1 LYKKFGKD
9 QDRFDYMLRLF
20 GKGERA
26 TPFETGVAGLK
37 SSLQTLGAA
46 GLERLGFEDAA
57 KEQLAAAQA
66 RQEDIAQ
73 RYKPEVPSFTDITG
87 PSSAA
92 RYAYEKAAESIP
104 YMAAPVAGA
113 IVGGIVGGPVGAGVG
128 ATVAGVPTFAG
139 SNIERQIQEGETL
152 ESASLTKATAVAV
165 PQAALDA
172 IITRYIPGLGRAT
185 TGSLLKRT
193 VTQGLRGGRTE
204 ALTESAQQAL
214 EIAQADPEKL
224 LEFSPEVRS
233 ELLEAAVAGGIL
245 GAGFGAVGGATNK
258 QQETPPAPTTPTTPT
273 PQPGTP
279 PTQPGT
285 PPTQPGT
292 PPVQPGTPPVVPP
305 ITSDEPLA
313 ENDWVKA
320 NRERLQA
327 FNETPIQTQVTE
339 AQGTLPPK
347 VETGKMRLF
356 YDPSTAEAD
365 GTFTYNKD
373 PAALAQAGAQTIRF
387 VDVPDTVNLKTD
399 QAATIFKV
407 ADPQE
412 EQGLLQTAQDYDYR
426 EGLKAPATFANMVDK
441 ALYAI
446 AKNANPEDVNL
457 AKEYLTQGLGMA
469 QDEIDA
475 KSKEVETKVDEYLAR
490 VKEDV
495 GQTKRGATERIIAP
509 DVSGRA
515 TVATFPA
522 KLEINKIAG
531 IDVNTT
537 DPQQRAKLD
546 KIIADTK
553 TNYVGN
559 AKQKIETAFP
569 GFSDVLRTVQE
580 RLFPGLTF
588 MVSAKEDP
596 DSYGYMHPTQYAG
609 KKTFALNFS
618 LGALKSPEKAVR
630 TLFHEMFHVMEFTW
644 LTDLPKD
651 QLNAIIQQ
659 YVKESVPSASRR
671 IAQTKIQ
678 SAINQGTMSK
688 DMMKNPAAYLKKHF
702 VVKNGEVRFKDPTQA
717 GGTGWDLTKAKDAEY
732 YFGFSEWIAEKG
744 AEWVAGSA
752 RKVDSKLDS
761 AFKKLYDNLRTLYY
775 EISKFFG
782 VEPSQ
787 GAFEQLLSEMWGN
800 VEATPEKN
808 ITRRYANVFDAQKE
822 ATAAGV
828 PLKGVTYGATPSAK
842 AKAKAAAKAGKR
854 TPLSSAVDTAQ
865 EATTPE
871 GAIVTRV
878 EPGYTSTGDRLVSE
892 AHPLTEADVK
902 DLGVNPA
909 LIGNDVPVEIQQLG
923 QFTTATKQKGVWGRL
938 FDAITGREEGESHAQ
953 AIFRNSVASA
963 IPFMNRAGFEGVGQT
978 LERMQNVQGRV
989 AGLLNSGFLVY
1000 DKKTG
1005 DMRFDNTNGGLIKIF
1020 DRIGTRDENAFQ
1032 QYAIARR
1039 ELDLR
1044 RKAGYSGFGYKN
1056 PVTGKPFTDAELEEI
1071 VRSAPAHFKEVADEF
1086 QAFNK
1091 GMVQFA
1097 INSGLIPQELGERF
1111 MSMFYTPFYRAQEK
1125 GDPNGT
1131 LHPAITKALDNPR
1144 NITAFNQAVSAGGAI
1159 EQGFYDNTLR
1169 NYSSIVAAGLKNIAY
1184 NKVAEAAI
1192 AYGDPSIAQK
1202 VGKPGADG
1210 VITYRVNGGD
1220 QFLKINDVPMFQAL
1234 SAMSPKQ
1241 LGAAVEAASKV
1252 ANVLRTGVTI
1262 APPFQ
1267 IANLWRGIID
1277 TYVKTGMPIT
1287 DLIAGT
1293 FRNFREVYRKGPSY
1307 QAILAATGFG
1317 GYGYGAGFRDQAEF
1331 MRRAYTSADISKPWG
1346 LAMKALDK
1354 LEHIGEATEMAS
1366 RVTYFDYL
1374 VKKKGMDP
1382 TTAAYEAVNLTNF
1395 NRSGAGGGVAGNILM
1410 HLIPMIPFLN
1420 ARVQGLYRLIERGTA
1435 GAPESWLAKGTIG
1448 IPKALV
1454 IRGLQ
1459 LTAIE
1464 LALNMIYGDDDWYKK
1479 LSVEDKIA
1487 NNYFRVGDTVIAA
1500 PRAFEI
1506 GSVFGAIPALMMDS
1520 IREKE
1525 GAQFTDGLLQI
1536 MSSTFLFNPIP
1547 QAVKP
1552 IAEVVVNKDMFTW
1565 QDIETIADKRRPQEE
1580 RADEN
1585 TTEIAKAL
1593 ANYVVPVISPKQA
1606 DVLLRGY
1613 FGTMG
1618 SVFASMVD
1626 GIFSGA
1632 GTRPSGYFGDPTSL
1646 VGIGANATGLSRF
1659 VKDPELMRNRF
1670 VKDFYDM
1677 KSSVTQ
1683 VVTSIDDAGVTNNFE
1698 ILKEKLKDDPAAEAV
1713 YKVLNKAENQITEI
1727 NKQMKSIRLDPNLS
1741 GDEKSKRLTALRNVK
1756 NQTAEQAF
1764 KFGRQYGYE

>member
-1 LYKKFGKD
+1 
-9 QDRFDYMLRLF
+9 M
-20 GKGERA
+20 
-26 TPFETGVAGLK
+26 
-37 SSLQTLGAA
+37 
-46 GLERLGFEDAA
+46 
-57 KEQLAAAQA
+57 
-66 RQEDIAQ
+66 
-73 RYKPEVPSFTDITG
+73 
-87 PSSAA
+87 
-92 RYAYEKAAESIP
+92 
-104 YMAAPVAGA
+104 
-113 IVGGIVGGPVGAGVG
+113 
-128 ATVAGVPTFAG
+128 
-139 SNIERQIQEGETL
+139 
-152 ESASLTKATAVAV
+152 
-165 PQAALDA
+165 
-172 IITRYIPGLGRAT
+172 
-185 TGSLLKRT
+185 
-193 VTQGLRGGRTE
+193 
-204 ALTESAQQAL
+204 
-214 EIAQADPEKL
+214 
-224 LEFSPEVRS
+224 
-233 ELLEAAVAGGIL
+233 
-245 GAGFGAVGGATNK
+245 
-258 QQETPPAPTTPTTPT
+258 
-273 PQPGTP
+273 
-279 PTQPGT
+279 
-285 PPTQPGT
+285 
-292 PPVQPGTPPVVPP
+292 
-305 ITSDEPLA
+305 A
-313 ENDWVKA
+313 ENDWLKA
-320 NRERLQA
+320 NRERLQQ
-327 FNETPIQTQVTE
+327 FNDTPIETAIGE
-339 AQGTLPPK
+339 PQGTLPPK
-347 VETGKMRLF
+347 VEQGKMRLF
-356 YDPSTAEAD
+356 YDSFATDTD
-365 GTFTYNKD
+365 GTYTYNTD
-373 PAALAQAGAQTIRF
+373 PEALQKSGAKAIRY
-387 VDVPDTVNLKTD
+387 VDIEPTPDILKTTPD
-399 QAATIFKV
+399 KNVFKI
-407 ADPQE
+407 ADPQT
-412 EQGLLQTAQDYDYR
+412 EQTILKDAKDFEYKAAP
-426 EGLKAPATFANMVDK
+426 KAPATFANMVDK
-441 ALYAI
+441 ALYTL

-457 AKEYLTQGLGMA
+457 AKDYLVQGLGMS

-475 KSKEVETKVDEYLAR
+475 KSKEVEAKVDEYLAK

-495 GQTKRGATERIIAP
+495 GQKKRGGTERIIAP

-515 TVATFPA
+515 TVTTFPG
-522 KLEINKIAG
+522 KLSTNTIAG
-531 IDVNTT
+531 IDINTT
-537 DPQQRAKLD
+537 DPAERMKLD
-546 KIIADTK
+546 KILADTK
-553 TNYVGN
+553 TNYTGN
-559 AKQKIETAFP
+559 AKQKIDGVFP
-569 GFSDVLRTVQE
+569 GFTDVLRTVQE

-596 DSYGYMHPTQYAG
+596 GSYGYMHPTQYAG

-659 YVKESVPSASRR
+659 YVKESVPSAARR

-688 DMMKNPAAYLKKHF
+688 DMMKNPEAYLKQNF
-702 VVKNGEVRFKDPTQA
+702 TIKNGEVRFKNPTQA
-717 GGTGWDLTKAKDAEY
+717 GGIGWDLTKAKDAEY
-732 YFGFSEWIAEKG
+732 FFGFSEWIAEKG

-787 GAFEQLLSEMWGN
+787 GAFEQLLSEMWGK

-808 ITRRYANVFDAQKE
+808 ISRRYTNISEAQKE
-822 ATAAGV
+822 ALAAGV

-842 AKAKAAAKAGKR
+842 AKAKAAAKAGKQ
-854 TPLSSAVDTAQ
+854 TPLSSAVDT
-865 EATTPE
+865 TPE
-871 GAIVTRV
+871 EAVVTRI
-878 EPGYTSTGDRLVSE
+878 EPGYAATGDRLVSE

-902 DLGVNPA
+902 EQGINPA
-909 LIGNDVPVEIQQLG
+909 LVSNDVPIEIQQLG
-923 QFTTATKQKGVWGRL
+923 QFTTATKPKGLWSRI
-938 FDAITGREEGESHAQ
+938 FDAITGRVEGESHAQ

-978 LERMQNVQGRV
+978 LERMQNVQGRI
-989 AGLLNSGFLVY
+989 AGLLNSGFLRL
-1000 DKKTG
+1000 DKNSGQLT
-1005 DMRFDNTNGGLIKIF
+1005 FDNKYGGLIKIF
-1020 DRIGTRDENAFQ
+1020 APIGTKDEFAFQ

-1039 ELDLR
+1039 EKDLR
-1044 RKAGYSGFGYKN
+1044 KMGQSGFGYKN
-1056 PVTGKPFTDAELEEI
+1056 PKTGKPFTDAELDAVI
-1071 VRSAPAHFKEVADEF
+1071 NNAPAHFKSVADEF
-1086 QAFNK
+1086 QEFNK
-1091 GMVQFA
+1091 GIVKFSVD
-1097 INSGLIPQELGERF
+1097 SGLIPQELADRF

-1125 GDPNGT
+1125 VDTNGG
-1131 LHPAITKALDNPR
+1131 LHPAITKVLDNPR
-1144 NITAFNQAVSAGGAI
+1144 NINAFNQTVTDGGAI
-1159 EQGFYDNTLR
+1159 EEGFYDNTLR
-1169 NYSSIVAAGLKNIAY
+1169 NYSTIVAAALKNIAY
-1184 NKVAEAAI
+1184 NSVADAAI
-1192 AYGDPSIAQK
+1192 KYGDPSIAQK
-1202 VGKPGADG
+1202 VGKPGDG
-1210 VITYRVNGGD
+1210 IITYRVNGGD
-1220 QFLKINDVPMFQAL
+1220 QYLKINDVPMFQAL
-1234 SAMSPKQ
+1234 AALSPKQ

-1287 DLIAGT
+1287 DLVAGT
-1293 FRNFREVYRKGPSY
+1293 FKNFREVYRKGPSY

-1346 LAMKALDK
+1346 LMMKGLDK

-1374 VKKKGMDP
+1374 TKKKGMDP

-1395 NRSGAGGGVAGNILM
+1395 NRSGAGGGVVGNTLM

-1454 IRGLQ
+1454 LRGLQ

-1487 NNYFRVGDTVIAA
+1487 NNYLRFGDTVIAA

-1506 GSVFGAIPALMMDS
+1506 GSVFGAVPALMMDS

-1536 MSSTFLFNPIP
+1536 LSSTFMFNPIP

-1552 IAEVVVNKDMFTW
+1552 IAEVMVNKDMFTW
-1565 QDIETIADKRRPQEE
+1565 QDIETIADKRRLRGE

-1585 TTEIAKAL
+1585 TTEVAKAL
-1593 ANYVVPVISPKQA
+1593 ANYVVPIMSPKQA
-1606 DVLLRGY
+1606 DVLIRGY

-1618 SVFASMVD
+1618 SVFASMID

-1632 GTRPSGYFGDPTSL
+1632 GTRPSGYFGDPTSFT
-1646 VGIGANATGLSRF
+1646 GIGANVTGLSRF

-1683 VVTSIDDAGVTNNFE
+1683 IVTSIDDAGVQNNFE
-1698 ILKEKLKDDPAAEAV
+1698 VLKEKLKDDPAAKAV
-1713 YKVLNKAENQITEI
+1713 YNALNKAENQITEI
-1727 NKQMKSIRLDPNLS
+1727 NKQMKAIRLNPNLS
-1741 GDEKSKRLTALRNVK
+1741 GDEKSQRLTALRNIK

-1764 KFGRQYGYE
+1764 AFGRQFGYD